1 MQASHVSG
9 MVRKLVAAAVVLLL
23 LALVWKV
30 ALGDDDDGAEGLE
43 TVDRID

>member
-1 MQASHVSG
+1 

-30 ALGDDDDGAEGLE
+30 ALGDDDDGAEALE